1 MSFADKSV
9 LITGGAGSLGSAL
22 LDRLLKTQ
30 ANRIVIYDIN
40 QSELDKLEHEYT
52 DSRIRFFLGDVRD
65 FKRLKRAMEGC
76 NVVIHAAAYKI
87 IPSCEYN
94 PFEAVKTNIL
104 GSQNVVEA
112 ALETETAQKVVGIS
126 SDKACSPLN
135 LYGAT
140 KLCMERIFVASNYY
154 RGRRGVRF
162 FCTRY
167 GNVLGS
173 ANSVIPVWKKQLAEG
188 KPLTITKADM
198 TRFNVTMQQ
207 GIDFIFRSLQT
218 ARGGEVFV
226 PRLKAYYVK
235 DLLDAFIEVAGS
247 NPAVKEMSVRPGE
260 KLHELLIN
268 ECEMRNVV
276 TFGPFQDYA
285 ILPDESTIKRFG
297 LRFYF
302 DEPVKFPNPEP
313 YSSETAEKLSRNELT
328 ELLKREVDNV
338 YSLRSGLQL
347 AGRV

>member
-1 MSFADKSV
+1 MGFAGKNI
-9 LITGGAGSLGSAL
+9 LITGGTGSLGSAL
-22 LDRLLKTQ
+22 VNRLLKTQ
-30 ANRIVIYDIN
+30 ASRIVVYDIN
-40 QSELDKLEHEYT
+40 QSGLHKMEHEYT
-52 DSRIRFFLGDVRD
+52 DSRIRYFVGDVRD

-76 NVVIHAAAYKI
+76 NIVIHTAAYKI

-104 GSQNVVEA
+104 GSQNIVEA
-112 ALETETAQKVVGIS
+112 TLETETVQKVVGIS

-140 KLCMERIFVASNYY
+140 KICMERIFVASNYY
-154 RGRRGVRF
+154 KGRREACF

-173 ANSVIPVWKKQLAEG
+173 ADSVIPIWKKQLAEG
-188 KPLTITKADM
+188 KPLTLTKGDM

-218 ARGGEVFV
+218 ARGAEVFA
-226 PRLKAYYVK
+226 PKLKAYYVK
-235 DLLDAFIEVAGS
+235 DLLNAFIEVMGS
-247 NPAVKEMSVRPGE
+247 NPSIQEIPIRPGE
-260 KLHELLIN
+260 KLHEVIIN
-268 ECEMRNVV
+268 KYEMRTAV

-285 ILPDESTIKRFG
+285 ILPDESTIKRFN

-302 DEPVKFPNPEP
+302 DDPVKFPEP
-313 YSSETAEKLSRNELT
+313 VVYSSKNAEKHTKEELK
-328 ELLKREVDNV
+328 EMLRKEVNQFNFEV
-338 YSLRSGLQL
+338 EVGQCS
-347 AGRV
+347 